1 MLSGKLTQQL
11 PPYLLEKYLLI
22 SALQLPLGTVEARDS
37 RVLPH
42 LETGYRVCKGVS
54 KKGQPLS
61 AFQVAADI
69 LKHFYCNSPAT
80 QLWKQFLFSV
90 ENPEIVLLILI
101 QNRLFSNLLTLFSEV
116 QFSRMQDPN
125 SRP

>member
-1 MLSGKLTQQL
+1 MLGKLTQQL
-11 PPYLLEKYLLI
+11 PLYLLGKGNDFS
-22 SALQLPLGTVEARDS
+22 SAAFLRNCGDKRFSCVTT
-37 RVLPH
+37 
-42 LETGYRVCKGVS
+42 LETGYIVCKGVS

-61 AFQVAADI
+61 AFQVAVDI

-80 QLWKQFLFSV
+80 ELWKQFLFSV
-90 ENPEIVLLILI
+90 ENTEVLLLILI
-101 QNRLFSNLLTLFSEV
+101 QNRLFSNLLTLFLEV